1 MTIKYIVILFI
12 PYFEQ
17 NGGVNMIL
25 FFDNNVVEYDKSEKE
40 KIEELAKPNYYESFE
55 DFLRELKE
63 NGVKFTAYIRKVKTK
78 TIVKTNRS
86 KNFYY

>member
-1 MTIKYIVILFI
+1 VILFI
-12 PYFEQ
+12 PYFKQ

-25 FFDNNVVEYDKSEKE
+25 FYGDNVVEYDKSEKE
-40 KIEELAKPNYYESFE
+40 KIEELAKPFYYECFE
-55 DFLRELKE
+55 DFLHELKE